1 MKNWRYCFL
10 ILSLCVCFSANSE
23 DLELGDELKEKL
35 IQRVSGLLEE
45 RYIFPERGR
54 VAMSELQRR
63 WSTGYFDDIEDPRT
77 FANRITGVLD
87 VISDLHLWVS
97 YHAVAIPDDYEYRS
111 PDEEQRESDAAL
123 LRRRNFGIE
132 KVERLPGNLGLLE
145 IRDMFYEP
153 GTSEQAL
160 AVAMEFL
167 QHTEGLIIDLRR
179 NGGGQP
185 EMVNLLLSY
194 FLVPEEPI
202 ATLHYRDGPQ
212 NREFR
217 AHDSL
222 AGPYYTSNRPVYIL
236 TSEQTF
242 SGAEALAYHL
252 KVRERATVVGERT
265 SGGAHLYESVRLHEH
280 FMMAIPVAYA
290 VDLVSQA
297 DWQYIGV
304 RPDLEVP
311 ASQALVDAQRL
322 MLMQLIASS
331 KDSPARR
338 EKEAVLW
345 SNFLR

>member
-1 MKNWRYCFL
+1 MRMCRYCFF
-10 ILSLCVCFSANSE
+10 IFSLFAGCSASSE
-23 DLELGDELKEKL
+23 VLELDNELKEKL
-35 IQRVSGLLEE
+35 IQRVSNLLEE
-45 RYIFPERGR
+45 RYVFPERGR

-63 WSTGYFDDIEDPRT
+63 WSTGYFDDIKDPRI

-87 VISDLHLWVS
+87 VISDLHLWVN
-97 YHAVAIPDDYEYRS
+97 YHAVAIPDSYDSMS
-111 PDEEQRESDAAL
+111 PDVEQRERDVAL

-132 KVERLPGNLGLLE
+132 KIERLPGNLGLLE
-145 IRDMFYEP
+145 IRDMFYER
-153 GTSEQAL
+153 GASERTL

-167 QHTEGLIIDLRR
+167 QNTDGLIIDLRR

-185 EMVNLLLSY
+185 QMVQLLLSY
-194 FLVPEEPI
+194 FLVPGEPI
-202 ATLHYRDGPQ
+202 ATLHYRDSQ
-212 NREFR
+212 KNREFR
-217 AHDSL
+217 AHDSV
-222 AGPYYTSNRPVYIL
+222 AGPYYTSNRPVYVL

-252 KVRERATVVGERT
+252 KVRERVTVVGERT
-265 SGGAHLYESVRLHEH
+265 SGGAHLYENIRLHEH
-280 FMMAIPVAYA
+280 FMMAVPVAYS

-331 KDSPARR
+331 EDSHARR
-338 EKEAVLW
+338 EQEAVLG
-345 SNFLR
+345 SNLLR